1 MKGGVN
7 YCFSSIGIKMIAF
20 SPLSVMVL
28 RVFLA
33 VVLLA
38 AIVLAL
44 TNLGAFDAVA
54 VEAWVNDAGLVGPV
68 LFMLIYALGTVLM
81 VPGPIFV
88 LMGGALYGPVYGTF
102 YSLTG
107 VMIGSAVAFFI
118 ARFIVA
124 DWLEQKIGGR
134 LRRLKEGVEQ
144 EGWRFVAFLR
154 LVPVFPAI
162 VLNYALGL
170 TRIKFSHY
178 FIASYICKLPS
189 VAAYAY
195 VGHVGLEAMSDGEDL
210 VPKVLIVV
218 SLAGFVI
225 FLPRLI
231 VNLRRDPPM
240 SIGELNTKIHAGEEI
255 LVLDV
260 RTEEDLVGPQDSISG
275 AKNIPLDDL
284 EQRLDELAYYTER
297 PIALLSRTEKLSYK
311 AAEIL
316 VSNGFAHVRVV
327 ILNES

>member
-1 MKGGVN
+1 M
-7 YCFSSIGIKMIAF
+7 SSI
-20 SPLSVMVL
+20 SPLSSMVL
-28 RVFLA
+28 RVF
-33 VVLLA
+33 VVVILLLGI
-38 AIVLAL
+38 AIAFAQY
-44 TNLGAFDAVA
+44 GAFDPTE
-54 VEAWVNDAGLVGPV
+54 VETWVSNAGLLGPI
-68 LFMLIYALGTVLM
+68 LFMLIYAVGTVLM

-88 LMGGALYGPVYGTF
+88 LVGGALYGPIYGTF

-107 VMIGSAVAFFI
+107 VMIGSAIAFFI
-118 ARFIVA
+118 ARFIAA
-124 DWLEQKIGGR
+124 DWLERKIGGR
-134 LRRLKEGVEQ
+134 LKRLKEGVEE

-195 VGHVGLEAMSDGEDL
+195 VGHVGLEAMNQGDNL
-210 VPKVLIVV
+210 VVNVLIVM
-218 SLAGFVI
+218 SLMGFVV

-240 SIGELNTKIHAGEEI
+240 SLEELELKLAANEDI

-260 RTEEDLVGPQDSISG
+260 RTEEQILKGSLDR
-275 AKNIPLDDL
+275 ATHIPLEDL
-284 EQRLDELAYYTER
+284 EERLDELDDYTKK
-297 PIALLSRTEKLSYK
+297 PVALLSHNKKTAYK
-311 AAEIL
+311 GAEIL
-316 VSNGFAHVRVV
+316 VSNGFAHVRIVMPAFV
-327 ILNES
+327 